1 MRHSIPLCLLVLV
14 VLLISVITSQGQE
27 IVPRDEEAPPVIRQ
41 SEEGGRPVI
50 EVQIPERRL
59 PIRGVTAA
67 AAPEVDR
74 DLSGR
79 WLLTLPAG
87 WQQKA
92 TIERLED
99 GRYRLPGHGNLN
111 GIYVLEGRT
120 LTLIEHEDDPMP
132 RFVWEVLNDN
142 TLHLRI
148 DENHAG
154 ATYLGATMGRQIDW
168 DDFADNSRTTSRLIR
183 PRLIARPML
192 MQSLARP
199 AVSQQ
204 VTLTG
209 QAFNDE
215 TQPPYIETE
224 DDIIFVRGIDAW
236 PEDVVERTV
245 TITGTLTNEQ
255 LTDGATTLPA
265 RFVQIQTYAV
275 EGGSPVTIEQ
285 PATAEETPVP

>member
-1 MRHSIPLCLLVLV
+1 MRRLALLTLLLVTV
-14 VLLISVITSQGQE
+14 SFGMTSSGQE
-27 IVPRDEEAPPVIRQ
+27 IVPRDQDAPPVIRQ

-59 PIRGVTAA
+59 PIRGVTSAA
-67 AAPEVDR
+67 VAEVER

-120 LTLIEHEDDPMP
+120 LTLVEHEDDPMP
-132 RFVWEVLNDN
+132 NFVWEVLNDN
-142 TLHLRI
+142 TLRLRI

-154 ATYLGATMGRQIDW
+154 ATYLGATLGRQIDW
-168 DDFADNSRTTSRLIR
+168 DEFEDNSRTTPALVR
-183 PRLIARPML
+183 PALIARPAL
-192 MQSLARP
+192 LLARP
-199 AVSQQ
+199 AAPQE

-209 QAFNDE
+209 KAYNDE
-215 TQPPYIETE
+215 TQPPYLETE
-224 DDIIFVRGIDAW
+224 DDIIFLRGFDAW
-236 PEDVVERTV
+236 PEDAVEKTV
-245 TITGTLTNEQ
+245 TITGMLTNEQ
-255 LTDGATTLPA
+255 IADGDSTLPA
-265 RFVQIQTYAV
+265 RFVQIQSYSV
-275 EGGSPVTIEQ
+275 EGGPQVTIE
-285 PATAEETPVP
+285 PATPPSDTPTP